1 MKNIH
6 EYASKKTFRYVDLIE
21 IYNMIMNN
29 IKTTNTVHIDIRD
42 SYGYVLAE
50 DIYSPYDRPVYN
62 ISHVDG
68 YAIKYEDLKEATS
81 DQVKFKVVKGIDPR
95 RAHEYELHKG
105 EAVFI
110 ETGYPLPRG
119 ADTVI
124 PIEDTFLINDYVVI
138 PKKHMRGEHVFPRST
153 DYKKGELIIGKGTRI
168 TPFII
173 KALLDL
179 GVGKIRVYRK
189 PRVIIYSVGD
199 ELVDE
204 PFRNEEWKL
213 PMSTKYLDKYV
224 IRYYG
229 GQVIDEVKLPDNPRI
244 IASRIRD
251 DLDRAD
257 LFITIGGVSMGPK
270 DHSWISLYEEFKPKQ
285 YWRGTKIHP
294 ARSTSGIIV
303 KDKLIINQPGL
314 HQSSLS
320 ALFFLIVPVINYLQG
335 LSLEPSYPFIKA
347 RVKNEYIDKKYI
359 DHYRL
364 RPVKVFDEVAEII
377 DIMGSYYLRPLIES
391 NGFIV
396 LKPGI
401 EYLRSNEIVN
411 IFYMPPIN
419 YPPTANALW

>member
-1 MKNIH
+1 MQSIH
-6 EYASKKTFRYVDLIE
+6 EYASRKIYRHVDLIK
-21 IYNMIMNN
+21 IYNMIRGNV
-29 IKTTNTVHIDIRD
+29 KTTDIVHVDIRN
-42 SYGYVLAE
+42 SYGCVLAE
-50 DIYSPYDRPVYN
+50 NIYSPYDRPPYD

-68 YAIKYEDLKEATS
+68 YAIKYEDLKDATGEH
-81 DQVKFKVVKGIDPR
+81 VKLKAVKGVDPR
-95 RAHEYELHKG
+95 RAHKYELRRG
-105 EAVFI
+105 EAVFV

-119 ADTVI
+119 ADTVV
-124 PIEDTFLINDYVVI
+124 PIEDTFLIDDYVVI
-138 PKKHMRGEHVFPRST
+138 PKKYVRGEHVFPRST
-153 DYKKGELIIGKGTRI
+153 DYGKGELIARKGTRI

-179 GVGKIRVYRK
+179 GIGEISVYRK

-204 PFRNEEWKL
+204 PFSNEEWKL
-213 PMSTKYLDKYV
+213 PMSTRYLDRYV
-224 IRYYG
+224 IQYYG
-229 GQVIDEVKLPDNPRI
+229 GQVVDEEKLPDDPHI

-320 ALFFLIVPVINYLQG
+320 ALFFVIVPVINYLQG
-335 LSLEPSYPFIKA
+335 LSLEPSYPYIKA

-364 RPVKVFDEVAEII
+364 RPVKVFDEAAEII
-377 DIMGSYYLRPLIES
+377 DTMGSYYLKPLIES

-411 IFYMPPIN
+411 IFYMPPIS

>member
-1 MKNIH
+1 MQSIH
-6 EYASKKTFRYVDLIE
+6 EYASRKIYGYVDLIK
-21 IYNMIMNN
+21 IYDMIKNN
-29 IKTTNTVHIDIRD
+29 IKTTDIVLVD
-42 SYGYVLAE
+42 VKNSYGYVLAE
-50 DIYSPYDRPVYN
+50 DIYSPYDRPLYN

-81 DQVKFKVVKGIDPR
+81 ELVKFKVVKGIDPR
-95 RAHEYELHKG
+95 RAHEYELDRG
-105 EAVFI
+105 EAVFV

-119 ADTVI
+119 ADTVV
-124 PIEDTFLINDYVVI
+124 PIEDTFLVNDHVVI
-138 PKKHMRGEHVFPRST
+138 SKKYMRGEHVFPRLT
-153 DYKKGELIIGKGTRI
+153 DYKKGELIIRKGARI

-173 KALLDL
+173 KALMDL
-179 GVGKIRVYRK
+179 GIGEIRVYRR

-204 PFRNEEWKL
+204 PFSNEEWKL
-213 PMSTKYLDKYV
+213 PMSTKYLDKYT
-224 IRYYG
+224 IQYYG
-229 GQVIDEVKLPDNPRI
+229 GQVIDMEKLPDDPKI
-244 IASRIRD
+244 IVSRIKD
-251 DLDRAD
+251 HLDKAD

-270 DHSWISLYEEFKPKQ
+270 DHSWISLYEEFKPQK

-320 ALFFLIVPVINYLQG
+320 ALFFVIVPVINYLQG
-335 LSLEPSYPFIKA
+335 LSLEPSYPYTRA
-347 RVKNEYIDKKYI
+347 RIKNEYIDKKYI

-364 RPVKVFDEVAEII
+364 RPVKVFDEIAEII
-377 DIMGSYYLRPLIES
+377 DIMGSYYLKPLIES

-401 EYLRSNEIVN
+401 EYLRSNEMIN